1 MRFLSERVEDLDNI
15 DFENF
20 WVGLAVEILLLF
32 VSNFSFNKSDRF
44 VQESELDFMKSDRLR
59 SDVWVAELSDC

>member
-1 MRFLSERVEDLDNI
+1 MRFLSESVEDLDNI

>member
-1 MRFLSERVEDLDNI
+1 MRFLSESVEDLDNI

-32 VSNFSFNKSDRF
+32 VSNLSFNKSDRF

>member
-1 MRFLSERVEDLDNI
+1 MRFLSESVEDLDNI

-20 WVGLAVEILLLF
+20 WVGLAVEILLL
-32 VSNFSFNKSDRF
+32 VISNFSFNKSDRF

>member
-1 MRFLSERVEDLDNI
+1 MRFLSESVEDLDNI

-20 WVGLAVEILLLF
+20 WVGLAVEILLLV

>member
-1 MRFLSERVEDLDNI
+1 MRFLSESVEDLDNI

-20 WVGLAVEILLLF
+20 WVGLAVEILLLV
-32 VSNFSFNKSDRF
+32 VSNFSFNKSDKF

>member
-1 MRFLSERVEDLDNI
+1 MRFLSESVEDLDNI

-20 WVGLAVEILLLF
+20 CVGLAVEILLLF
-32 VSNFSFNKSDRF
+32 VSNLSFNKSDRF